1 MSAAPPGPTGKGMSP
16 RITVITLAVADLER
30 SLAFYRDGLGL
41 PTSGITGTK
50 YAIGAC
56 VFFQLEGDLK
66 LALWP
71 RTSLRADTGLADS
84 PPGGGQVLIAHNVG
98 SEDEVR
104 QVLAQAVAAG
114 GRLLKPA
121 QPTFWGGYGGYF
133 QDPDGH
139 VWEVVF
145 NPHLQALG

>member
-1 MSAAPPGPTGKGMSP
+1 MKP
-16 RITVITLAVADLER
+16 RITVITLAVTDLER
-30 SLAFYRDGLGL
+30 SLIFYRDGLGL
-41 PTSGITGTK
+41 ATSGITGTK
-50 YAIGAC
+50 YPIGTC
-56 VFFQLEGDLK
+56 VFFTLEGGLK

-71 RTSLRADTGLADS
+71 RSSLVADTGL
-84 PPGGGQVLIAHNVG
+84 PGDGPAATEVLIAHNVD

-104 QVLAQAVAAG
+104 QVLAQAQAAG
-114 GRLLKPA
+114 GRIVKPA

>member
-1 MSAAPPGPTGKGMSP
+1 
-16 RITVITLAVADLER
+16 LA
-30 SLAFYRDGLGL
+30 G
-41 PTSGITGTK
+41 
-50 YAIGAC
+50 
-56 VFFQLEGDLK
+56 
-66 LALWP
+66 
-71 RTSLRADTGLADS
+71 S

-98 SEDEVR
+98 SEEEVR
-104 QVLAQAVAAG
+104 QVLAQAETAG